1 MNRRGV
7 LVSTEQFNPAALV
20 EFAKALDARGYDSL
34 WLPELFGREPIALA
48 GYLLGKTD
56 RIAIAT
62 GIANVY
68 VRDAHAMAQA
78 RHTLAELSGGRFM
91 LGLGVSNAG
100 LNTSR
105 GHTWR
110 PPLEK
115 MTAFLDALDKVEV
128 AAPAAAH
135 CPTYIAAHGPKLQ
148 ALGAKR
154 TDGVITYLMT
164 PQHAQQTRERIGTN
178 AALSVVAMFLAE
190 QDPAVARAKARSAL
204 KMYVRLDY
212 YHREWRKLGF
222 VDADFADGGSDRLID
237 ALVAWGDDDALRTR
251 IAAFETAGATRV
263 IVMPLG
269 IQSKQ
274 GLDLRV
280 LDALAPAGQGGLGTL
295 RRTQGCLEARLE
307 RTIARDQMSVW
318 AMLTDPAKLPQWLA
332 PENWRRPKGAAPC
345 CVFKT
350 AARSST
356 VR

>member
-1 MNRRGV
+1 M
-7 LVSTEQFNPAALV
+7 
-20 EFAKALDARGYDSL
+20 
-34 WLPELFGREPIALA
+34 
-48 GYLLGKTD
+48 
-56 RIAIAT
+56 
-62 GIANVY
+62 
-68 VRDAHAMAQA
+68 
-78 RHTLAELSGGRFM
+78 
-91 LGLGVSNAG
+91 
-100 LNTSR
+100 
-105 GHTWR
+105 
-110 PPLEK
+110 
-115 MTAFLDALDKVEV
+115 
-128 AAPAAAH
+128 
-135 CPTYIAAHGPKLQ
+135 Q

-307 RTIARDQMSVW
+307 RTIAHDQMSVW

-332 PENWRRPKGAAPC
+332 PGELAQTKGGRAVLRFQDSGTVIDSSVSAVEAPRLDR
-345 CVFKT
+345 VFMER
-350 AARSST
+350 AG
-356 VR
+356 

>member
-1 MNRRGV
+1 MIRRGV
-7 LVSTEQFNPAALV
+7 LVSTEQFDAAALV
-20 EFAKALDARGYDSL
+20 AFTQALDTRGYDSL
-34 WLPELFGREPIALA
+34 WLPELFGREPIATA

-56 RIAIAT
+56 RIAVAT

-100 LNTSR
+100 LNTAR
-105 GHTWR
+105 GHTWQA
-110 PPLEK
+110 PLKK

-128 AAPAAAH
+128 AAPAAAQRA
-135 CPTYIAAHGPKLQ
+135 PTYIAAHGPQLQ
-148 ALGAKR
+148 ALGGRR

-164 PQHAQQTRERIGTN
+164 PQHAQQSRTRIGST

-190 QDPAVARAKARSAL
+190 RDPTAARAKARAAL

-222 VDADFADGGSDRLID
+222 ADSDFADGGSDRLID
-237 ALVAWGDDDALRTR
+237 ALVAWGDDDALSTR
-251 IAAFETAGATRV
+251 IAAFEQAGATRV

-269 IQSKQ
+269 IQTKQ

-280 LDALAPAGQGGLGTL
+280 LDALAPAS
-295 RRTQGCLEARLE
+295 A
-307 RTIARDQMSVW
+307 
-318 AMLTDPAKLPQWLA
+318 
-332 PENWRRPKGAAPC
+332 
-345 CVFKT
+345 
-350 AARSST
+350 
-356 VR
+356 

>member
-128 AAPAAAH
+128 AAPAAPHVA
-135 CPTYIAAHGPKLQ
+135 PLTLPL
-148 ALGAKR
+148 
-154 TDGVITYLMT
+154 TD
-164 PQHAQQTRERIGTN
+164 RNCR
-178 AALSVVAMFLAE
+178 
-190 QDPAVARAKARSAL
+190 RSA
-204 KMYVRLDY
+204 RN
-212 YHREWRKLGF
+212 
-222 VDADFADGGSDRLID
+222 
-237 ALVAWGDDDALRTR
+237 
-251 IAAFETAGATRV
+251 
-263 IVMPLG
+263 
-269 IQSKQ
+269 
-274 GLDLRV
+274 
-280 LDALAPAGQGGLGTL
+280 APMA
-295 RRTQGCLEARLE
+295 
-307 RTIARDQMSVW
+307 
-318 AMLTDPAKLPQWLA
+318 
-332 PENWRRPKGAAPC
+332 
-345 CVFKT
+345 
-350 AARSST
+350 
-356 VR
+356 

>member
-1 MNRRGV
+1 MISRGV
-7 LVSTEQFNPAALV
+7 LVSTEQFNSAALV
-20 EFAKALDARGYDSL
+20 DFTNALDARGYDSL
-34 WLPELFGREPIALA
+34 WLPELFGREPIATA
-48 GYLLGKTD
+48 GYLLAKTE

-105 GHTWR
+105 GHTWQ
-110 PPLEK
+110 PPLKK

-128 AAPAAAH
+128 AAPAAQRA
-135 CPTYIAAHGPKLQ
+135 PTYIAAHGPQLQ
-148 ALGAKR
+148 TLGARR

-164 PQHAQQTRERIGTN
+164 PQHAQQSRERIGPS

-190 QDPAVARAKARSAL
+190 TDQTVARAKARAAL

-222 VDADFADGGSDRLID
+222 TDADFADGGSDRLID
-237 ALVAWGDDDALRTR
+237 TLVAWGDGDALNTR
-251 IAAFETAGATRV
+251 IAAFEQAGATRV

-269 IQSKQ
+269 IQTKQ

-280 LDALAPAGQGGLGTL
+280 LDALAPAS
-295 RRTQGCLEARLE
+295 A
-307 RTIARDQMSVW
+307 
-318 AMLTDPAKLPQWLA
+318 
-332 PENWRRPKGAAPC
+332 
-345 CVFKT
+345 
-350 AARSST
+350 
-356 VR
+356 

>member
-1 MNRRGV
+1 MQRGV
-7 LVSTEQFNPAALV
+7 LVSTEQFNSAALV

-34 WLPELFGREPIALA
+34 WLPELFGREPMATA

-78 RHTLAELSGGRFM
+78 RHTLAELSGGRFL

-105 GHTWR
+105 GHTWQ
-110 PPLEK
+110 PPLKK

-128 AAPAAAH
+128 AAPAATQR
-135 CPTYIAAHGPKLQ
+135 CPTYIAAHGPQLQ
-148 ALGAKR
+148 ALGARR

-164 PQHAQQTRERIGTN
+164 PQHAQQSRTRIGSS

-190 QDPAVARAKARSAL
+190 RDPTVARAKARAAV

-212 YHREWRKLGF
+212 YQREWRKLGF
-222 VDADFADGGSDRLID
+222 ADTDFADGGSDRLID
-237 ALVAWGDDDALRTR
+237 TLVAWGDDDALRAR
-251 IAAFETAGATRV
+251 VAAFEAMGATRV

-269 IQSKQ
+269 IQTKQ
-274 GLDLRV
+274 GLDMQV
-280 LDALAPAGQGGLGTL
+280 LDALAPVRWAPGVI
-295 RRTQGCLEARLE
+295 RRTPGCLEARLE
-307 RTIARDQMSVW
+307 RFIARDPHEVW
-318 AMLTDPAKLPQWLA
+318 TMLTDSARLPQWLA
-332 PENWRRPKGAAPC
+332 PENCRKERVVRRGYVSPTAAP
-345 CVFKT
+345 
-350 AARSST
+350 SST
-356 VR
+356 VP

>member
-1 MNRRGV
+1 MQRGV
-7 LVSTEQFNPAALV
+7 LISTEQFNPAALV
-20 EFAKALDARGYDSL
+20 DFAKALDARGYDSL
-34 WLPELFGREPIALA
+34 WLPELFGREPIATA
-48 GYLLGKTD
+48 GYLLGKTE

-78 RHTLAELSGGRFM
+78 RHTLAELSGGRFI

-105 GHTWR
+105 GHTWQS
-110 PPLEK
+110 PLKK

-128 AAPAAAH
+128 AAPAAPR
-135 CPTYIAAHGPKLQ
+135 CPTYIAAHGPQLQ
-148 ALGAKR
+148 TLGAKR

-164 PQHAQQTRERIGTN
+164 PLHAQQTRERIGRS

-222 VDADFADGGSDRLID
+222 ADSDFADGGSDRLID
-237 ALVAWGDDDALRTR
+237 ALVAWGDDATLRTR
-251 IAAFETAGATRV
+251 IAAFENAGATRV
-263 IVMPLG
+263 IVMPLA

-280 LDALAPAGQGGLGTL
+280 LDVLAPA
-295 RRTQGCLEARLE
+295 RA
-307 RTIARDQMSVW
+307 
-318 AMLTDPAKLPQWLA
+318 
-332 PENWRRPKGAAPC
+332 
-345 CVFKT
+345 
-350 AARSST
+350 
-356 VR
+356 